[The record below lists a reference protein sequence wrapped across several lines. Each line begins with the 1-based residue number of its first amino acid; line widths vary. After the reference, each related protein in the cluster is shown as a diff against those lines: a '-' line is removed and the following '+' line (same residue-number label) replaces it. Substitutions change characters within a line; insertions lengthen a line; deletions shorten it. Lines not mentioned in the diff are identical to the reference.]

1 MWLRSKATECG
12 AMHPPSG
19 PQHPRK
25 CWSERAFLWRKQRF
39 QNTESSRRDT
49 RSRFQPSPAQLDPSG
64 RGGLRSSGSLRS
76 DAYKP
81 PALAMTGD
89 VQEERPTS
97 LRLWGA
103 LCEGLCLPLVL
114 IHSFRKLR
122 SRWVNWYTEYK

>member
-1 MWLRSKATECG
+1 MWLRSKAMERG

-25 CWSERAFLWRKQRF
+25 RWSERAFLWRKQRF
-39 QNTESSRRDT
+39 QNTEAHRRDT
-49 RSRFQPSPAQLDPSG
+49 RSCVQPSPAQPDPPG

-81 PALAMTGD
+81 PALAMTED
-89 VQEERPTS
+89 VQEERTTS
-97 LRLWGA
+97 LRLFGA

-114 IHSFRKLR
+114 IHSFRK
-122 SRWVNWYTEYK
+122 